1 MQPEDTLM
9 PTKPIPIDL
18 TRLLAPYQGEWVAL
32 SHDEKRI
39 LGHGKTIEDA
49 LATAKDIEGC
59 PLLMKVSDDL
69 GCVLV

>member
-1 MQPEDTLM
+1 M

-18 TRLLAPYQGEWVAL
+18 TRLLAPYRGEWVAL

-39 LGHGKTIEDA
+39 LGHGKTIEEA
-49 LATAKDIEGC
+49 LSTAKEIEGR

-69 GCVLV
+69 GFVLV